1 MSQQE
6 YFGNDSIQ
14 NLAGII
20 AKEKPESI
28 FLVTG
33 MDSYAISGAE
43 GAINSMLS
51 NYPGNVGRF
60 YQFETNPKLEDAE
73 RGLEIFMEDSYDM
86 VIAVGGGSVIDM
98 AKLINIFG
106 AHHNGEPMHYAT
118 NAIPITNKGKT
129 FVAIPTT
136 SGSGSEATRFAVVY
150 IDELKYSVAHD
161 FLLPDYA
168 IIDPMLTITLPSLET
183 AYSGLDAFSQA
194 VESFWSVNSTEES
207 RMYSSEAIS
216 LVMRNLVCAV
226 QNPTII
232 PSRYAMSKAAN
243 LSGKAINIAKTTAP
257 HAISYTLTSVFGVP
271 HGNSVMMTLGRIFRF
286 NSEVDEESV
295 VDPRGHQYVK
305 EIMGKLNE
313 MLGVSSSYDAEQRID
328 QLMEVVG
335 LETRLSQ
342 LGITEGDINLIA
354 RTVNLERLNN
364 NPRKIL
370 DKDLRKILRDVL

>member
-1 MSQQE
+1 MADFLQ
-6 YFGNDSIQ
+6 
-14 NLAGII
+14 II
-20 AKEKPESI
+20 ALA
-28 FLVTG
+28 FW
-33 MDSYAISGAE
+33 
-43 GAINSMLS
+43 
-51 NYPGNVGRF
+51 F
-60 YQFETNPKLEDAE
+60 
-73 RGLEIFMEDSYDM
+73 
-86 VIAVGGGSVIDM
+86 IAP
-98 AKLINIFG
+98 A
-106 AHHNGEPMHYAT
+106 YAT